1 MIRGTT
7 IWIIS
12 RYLTCGVLHIGVIF
26 IYLYF
31 TVQTVHLPSHKHFCI
46 HPYFDRILIA
56 SYLNYDNSRNL
67 IINIFTLLY
76 QCNNHVI
83 VKICVPL
90 NHINK
95 HTHTH
100 THTHMFVFWFKGTLH
115 RLNGFYTVQTVHS
128 KLPRVKLTLFREHLV
143 PL

>member
-12 RYLTCGVLHIGVIF
+12 RYLTCVVLHIGVIF

-67 IINIFTLLY
+67 IINTFTLLY
-76 QCNNHVI
+76 QRNNHVI

-90 NHINK
+90 NHIK
-95 HTHTH
+95 QTHTHTH
-100 THTHMFVFWFKGTLH
+100 THTNIT
-115 RLNGFYTVQTVHS
+115 S
-128 KLPRVKLTLFREHLV
+128 
-143 PL
+143 

>member
-12 RYLTCGVLHIGVIF
+12 RYLTFGVLHIGVIF

-67 IINIFTLLY
+67 IINTFTLLY

-83 VKICVPL
+83 VKMCVPL

-100 THTHMFVFWFKGTLH
+100 THTHKHTLTYAH
-115 RLNGFYTVQTVHS
+115 THTHKHY
-128 KLPRVKLTLFREHLV
+128 KLKRDSILKYMVIK
-143 PL
+143 

>member
-1 MIRGTT
+1 MIWGTT

-12 RYLTCGVLHIGVIF
+12 RYLTCGVLHIGVI
-26 IYLYF
+26 YLLYF
-31 TVQTVHLPSHKHFCI
+31 TVHLPSQHFCI

-67 IINIFTLLY
+67 IINTFTLLY

-90 NHINK
+90 NH
-95 HTHTH
+95 TH
-100 THTHMFVFWFKGTLH
+100 K
-115 RLNGFYTVQTVHS
+115 
-128 KLPRVKLTLFREHLV
+128 KETLFYSIW
-143 PL
+143 